1 MDNSLKTFKERINQ
15 NLLCENIKERNDGR
29 TKISGVNFTKN
40 NKDFI
45 IIRQENHHKSQ
56 HSLLNYSNEEDW
68 LYKTSLS
75 CDFIVIY
82 SKNDKIKISFCEI
95 KSSDTDLEK
104 ARCQILYSR
113 LWLEYLFKCCN
124 FAYKIDID
132 CFNKALNESKYFM
145 LYPRANRIK
154 IKDAVGKDSKNIKKY
169 KEIIIQDCY
178 LSDKHFNVN
187 PYNFI

>member
-1 MDNSLKTFKERINQ
+1 MDNSLKIFKEKINQ
-15 NLLCENIKERNDGR
+15 NLLCENIKERNDGK
-29 TKISGVNFTKN
+29 TKILGVNFTKN

-56 HSLLNYSNEEDW
+56 YTLLDCPKEENYV
-68 LYKTSLS
+68 YKTNLS

-82 SKNDKIKISFCEI
+82 SKNNKVKISFFEI
-95 KSSDTDLEK
+95 KSSTTELEK

-113 LWLEYLFKCCN
+113 LWLEYFFKCYS
-124 FAYKIDID
+124 FAHKIDID

-145 LYPRANRIK
+145 LYPRINNINLK
-154 IKDAVGKDSKNIKKY
+154 QTIGENNKNKRKY
-169 KEIIIQDCY
+169 KEIVIQDCC
-178 LSDKHFNVN
+178 LSGKHFNIN